1 MKRIVWMI
9 LAFFA
14 ICGVEANAQNVT
26 FEITDGLSDISLKSK
41 MEIQVSKLLTAINTA
56 AERGS
61 AINFSGINI
70 DEMASFSVA
79 MLWDNVHFR
88 TFDDEIL
95 TRALQLKS
103 AGRVRGYEV
112 RDIEIEM
119 IPLDD
124 SYKDEK
130 MQEICIDF
138 DTNGKIVD
146 FNLTLGMNQYVRIFR
161 EGNELD
167 DLDRRMQIL
176 HYVEQFRNAYNQK
189 DIQFMENVFSDDALI
204 ITGKVVRRVKSEV
217 GLPPEIQYTKQN
229 KQQYLNGLRRVFA
242 NNAYVN
248 VKFDD
253 IKIKRHGAKPNYYGV
268 TLTQQWNSSSY
279 HDEGT
284 LFLIWDFSD
293 EDNPKIHV
301 RTWQPL
307 DDPNVFGLNSF
318 KLP

>member
-1 MKRIVWMI
+1 MKKIVWMI
-9 LAFFA
+9 LAFFVLF
-14 ICGVEANAQNVT
+14 GVEANAQNVS
-26 FEITDGLSDISLKSK
+26 FEITEGLSDTSLKSW
-41 MEIQVSKLLTAINTA
+41 MEMQVSRLLTAINTA
-56 AERGS
+56 AEKGT

-70 DEMASFSVA
+70 DDMASFSVV

-103 AGRVRGYEV
+103 AGRVKGYEL

-124 SYKDEK
+124 TYKDEK
-130 MQEICIDF
+130 IQEICIDF

-284 LFLIWDFSD
+284 LFLVWDFSD